1 MFPQPLSGHG
11 LAALMDG
18 GISLPFLLKS
28 QPLSKEQ
35 RGTYAGFPLCPGL
48 CQQVKQKRPFMS
60 FLGGKGSRE
69 QLNPAPV
76 WSGRGPEM
84 KGGPLTSSEYIHCPG
99 LVSEVIFL
107 GLQKAGHSA
116 SPLTGH
122 GVGWRVAH
130 MASGWCRGREGSR
143 LILVSMHRREQ
154 GEPPAHGWQPLRL
167 EKSRFSTK

>member
-99 LVSEVIFL
+99 LVSEVILPPSSHAGAWVCRKL
-107 GLQKAGHSA
+107 GTQHLHLLDMVWGGEWLTWPVAGVEGEKAPDS
-116 SPLTGH
+116 S
-122 GVGWRVAH
+122 W
-130 MASGWCRGREGSR
+130 
-143 LILVSMHRREQ
+143 
-154 GEPPAHGWQPLRL
+154 
-167 EKSRFSTK
+167 